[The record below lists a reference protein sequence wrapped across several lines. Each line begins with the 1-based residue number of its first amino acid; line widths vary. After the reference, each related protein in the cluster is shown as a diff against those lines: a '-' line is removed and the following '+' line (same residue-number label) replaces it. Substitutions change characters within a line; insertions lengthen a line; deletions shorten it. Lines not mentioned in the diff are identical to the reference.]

1 MDLELSMVSLVHILG
16 GLDGTIVVESNMVI
30 MRLLGG
36 KHKVTIM
43 LMDNKLTPLSA
54 LSSVQLSTLI
64 DTKVTTRVSNILKL
78 DVLGFV
84 SRVQT
89 VNLPG
94 SGVAIA
100 TGSTDLVAIELQVL
114 ARGDV
119 LEVDFTVVLEGSEHH
134 FLLVVVV
141 CEGFWKIVF
150 VTSWC
155 LFRSSDLLAKSVII
169 DINLYGGS
177 GFELETFL
185 NSDCRNGETSPCY
198 KEKERVPNFRKKGR
212 WLMSLWIPKFL
223 NKEMSL

>member
-43 LMDNKLTPLSA
+43 LMNNKLTPLST

-64 DTKVTTRVSNILKL
+64 NTKITTRVSNILKL
-78 DVLGFV
+78 DVLGLV

-134 FLLVVVV
+134 FLLVVV

-150 VTSWC
+150 VTSWR
-155 LFRSSDLLAKSVII
+155 LFRGSDLLAKSVIV

-185 NSDCRNGETSPCY
+185 KSDCYIAKRHLATKKKKEFQTS
-198 KEKERVPNFRKKGR
+198 EKKGPFG
-212 WLMSLWIPKFL
+212 SQSF
-223 NKEMSL
+223 

>member
-1 MDLELSMVSLVHILG
+1 MDLELGVVAIVDVLR

-43 LMDNKLTPLSA
+43 LMNNKLTPLST

-64 DTKVTTRVSNILKL
+64 DTKITTRVSNIFKL
-78 DVLGFV
+78 DVLGLV

-141 CEGFWKIVF
+141 GLGKLFF
-150 VTSWC
+150 VRCWC
-155 LFRSSDLLAKSVII
+155 LFRGSDLLAKSVII
-169 DINLYGGS
+169 DINLYEGMDLS
-177 GFELETFL
+177 
-185 NSDCRNGETSPCY
+185 
-198 KEKERVPNFRKKGR
+198 
-212 WLMSLWIPKFL
+212 
-223 NKEMSL
+223 

>member
-1 MDLELSMVSLVHILG
+1 MDLELSMVSLVHILR

-36 KHKVTIM
+36 KNEVTIM
-43 LMDNKLTPLSA
+43 LMDNKLTPLST

-64 DTKVTTRVSNILKL
+64 DTKITTRVSNILKL
-78 DVLGFV
+78 DVLGLV

-100 TGSTDLVAIELQVL
+100 TSSTDLVAIELQVL

-134 FLLVVVV
+134 FFLLLVLENWFCKKLVS
-141 CEGFWKIVF
+141 F
-150 VTSWC
+150 
-155 LFRSSDLLAKSVII
+155 LRFRP
-169 DINLYGGS
+169 
-177 GFELETFL
+177 T
-185 NSDCRNGETSPCY
+185 
-198 KEKERVPNFRKKGR
+198 RKVGI
-212 WLMSLWIPKFL
+212 LW
-223 NKEMSL
+223 